1 MIAVS
6 HPTGNEFVRA
16 LLAALEK
23 KQLLARFFTTLN
35 APPENLL
42 RLLPEPLRG
51 QIARRE
57 FAIPRSKITAR
68 PAREIVRLFASAA
81 GITALRRHESGAA
94 SLDAVYRDLDRFVA
108 AWIHKNG
115 RAIRAVHCYEDGA
128 LETFRVAAQR
138 GLKRSY
144 ELPIA
149 YWETSRK
156 ILGEEAQRLPAWEPT
171 LFATRDSTEK
181 CERKTQELLLADTVI
196 CPSRFVLESLP
207 ENVRREKKCTVAKFG
222 SPPAQPHKQRVRA
235 DGRLRVLFA
244 GSMSQRKGLA
254 DVFAAMKLL
263 GRTDAELV
271 VLGSAIL
278 PMRFYREQF
287 GGFIYEPPRPH
298 AAVLALMQTCD
309 VLVLPSLVEG
319 RALVQQEA
327 LACGLPLVVTANA
340 GADDLIDEGSTG
352 FLVPIRAP
360 EKIAE
365 KIAWFASHR
374 EQLPAM
380 AEASQARAA
389 TCSWEG
395 YADTIIRA
403 TGLET

>member
-35 APPENLL
+35 APPKNFL

-51 QIARRE
+51 QIARRG

-68 PAREIVRLFASAA
+68 PAREIARLFASAA
-81 GITALRRHESGAA
+81 GIAALTQHESGAA
-94 SLDAVYRDLDRFVA
+94 SLDAVYRDLDRSVA
-108 AWIHKNG
+108 AWIHKNS
-115 RAIRAVHCYEDGA
+115 RTIRAVHCYEDGA
-128 LETFRVAAQR
+128 LETFRAAAQH
-138 GLKRSY
+138 GLARIY

-171 LFATRDSTEK
+171 LFATRDSAEK

-207 ENVRREKKCTVAKFG
+207 ENLRREKKCIVAKFG

-278 PMRFYREQF
+278 PMGFYREQF

-365 KIAWFASHR
+365 KIDWFASHR

-380 AEASQARAA
+380 AEASRAKA
-389 TCSWEG
+389 VTCSWDD